1 MNKSLCEH
9 FANTRQE
16 LYEIIRVKNIRTFDE
31 LIHGHGTGHG
41 CEICKPAVTSIL
53 AGLWNEQITESDQHT
68 LQDTNDRF
76 LANMQRGGLYSVV
89 PRVPGGEITPEKL
102 IVLGQVAKKFG
113 LYTKITGGQRVDL
126 FGAQVQ
132 QLPDIWEELVDA
144 GFESGHAYGKA
155 LRTVKS
161 CVGTTWCR
169 YGVQDSVGFAIRIE
183 ERYRGIRAP
192 HKIKMAVS
200 GCVRECAEAQC
211 KDIGLV
217 ATETG
222 YNLYVCG
229 NGGAK
234 PRHAELLATDL
245 DEETA
250 IRYIDRFM
258 IYYIRTAD
266 KLNRTAV
273 WVEKMDGGI
282 EHLKEVVINDSLGIC
297 AELEEQ
303 MQYLV
308 DTYKCEWKE
317 VVDDPE
323 KRKLFRQFVNT
334 DEPEPGIEI
343 IAQRDQHRPADW
355 PKDFVPISS
364 LTRASSLS
372 SSPHRPFPLAA
383 AASPNGRKPATNS
396 TWIKVGT
403 TSDFPRD
410 GGATIKYGGVQIA
423 VFNFSSRG
431 EWYASQ
437 NMCPHKNAF
446 VLSRGIIGNAG
457 ETPKVSCPM
466 HKKPFSL
473 QTGESLSGE
482 DFSVKVFPVKVE
494 ADEVY
499 LLLPPQAQLDALLST
514 DLHCVRD
521 CRARQTAD
529 AECSMV

>member
-1 MNKSLCEH
+1 
-9 FANTRQE
+9 E
-16 LYEIIRVKNIRTFDE
+16 LYEIIRVKQIKTFDD
-31 LIHGHGTGHG
+31 LVRSHGKGYG

-53 AGLWNEQITESDQHT
+53 ASIWNEQITERDHQT

-89 PRVPGGEITPEKL
+89 PRVPGGEITPDKL
-102 IVLGQVAKKFG
+102 MVLGQVAKKYG

-132 QLPDIWEELVDA
+132 QLPDIWEELVAA

-169 YGVQDSVGFAIRIE
+169 YGVQDSVSFAIRLE

-192 HKIKMAVS
+192 HKVKMAVS

-250 IRYIDRFM
+250 VRYIDRFM
-258 IYYIRTAD
+258 VYYIRTAD

-273 WVEKMDGGI
+273 WVEKMEGGI
-282 EHLKEVVINDSLGIC
+282 EHLKDVIINDSLGIC

-317 VVDDPE
+317 VVNDPE
-323 KRKLFRQFVNT
+323 KRKRFRQFVNT
-334 DEPEPGIEI
+334 DDTDPNIEI
-343 IAQRDQHRPADW
+343 IPQRDQHRPADW

-364 LTRASSLS
+364 LTRAASLS
-372 SSPHRPFPLAA
+372 PSPSLPL
-383 AASPNGRKPATNS
+383 SPSLPTRKPAPNT

-403 TSDFPRD
+403 TTDFPKD
-410 GGATIKYGGVQIA
+410 GGATIKYGDVQIA
-423 VFNFSSRG
+423 VFNFTSRG
-431 EWYASQ
+431 EWYACQ

-457 ETPKVSCPM
+457 ETPKISCPM

-482 DFSVKVFPVKVE
+482 DFSVKVFPVKIE
-494 ADEVY
+494 ADEVF
-499 LLLPPQAQLDALLST
+499 LLLPPKAQLDALLAT

-521 CRARQTAD
+521 CRHGQGAVTECATA
-529 AECSMV
+529 